1 VRFCFL
7 QEIQRLKVSRKIA
20 NLNKR
25 VGVLSGRMEIEQGRV
40 DALFKLYPHGIKKNG
55 EPRKKPGRP
64 RKVVV

>member
-1 VRFCFL
+1 MFFTRDS
-7 QEIQRLKVSRKIA
+7 EIQSLKQEIA
-20 NLNKR
+20 NLKTM

>member
-1 VRFCFL
+1 MFFTRDS
-7 QEIQRLKVSRKIA
+7 EILSLKKQI
-20 NLNKR
+20 NILETR
-25 VGVLSGRMEIEQGRV
+25 VGVLAGRMEIEQGRV